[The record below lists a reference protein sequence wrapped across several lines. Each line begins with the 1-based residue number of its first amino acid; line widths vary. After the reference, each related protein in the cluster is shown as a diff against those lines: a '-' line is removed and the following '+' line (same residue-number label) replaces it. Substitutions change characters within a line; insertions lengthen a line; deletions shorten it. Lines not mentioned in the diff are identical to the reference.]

1 MLKFVLLLSNI
12 ICLVL
17 GQTCWKIGLG
27 NLHLH
32 GNLFQ
37 KFFQFVFSPF
47 IFLGFI
53 LYILA
58 TIIWMYLL
66 SKLPLSFLYPLQSIA
81 YVLSLFVGAFLFKEQ
96 IPVTRWIG
104 TGVILLGVYMV
115 VK

>member
-1 MLKFVLLLSNI
+1 MLKFVLILSNI
-12 ICLVL
+12 VCLVL
-17 GQTCWKIGLG
+17 GQTSWKIGLG

-32 GNLFQ
+32 GNLIQ

-81 YVLSLFVGAFLFKEQ
+81 YVLALFVGLFLFKEQ
-96 IPVTRWIG
+96 IPVTRWLG
-104 TGVILLGVYMV
+104 TGVILIGVYLV
-115 VK
+115 VR